1 MNGMIINPN
10 RSITIDFPIERVKQV
25 AKLVDKVYEDVDPKD
40 CSYDDILKVYKY
52 KMDDHWT
59 AGSYL
64 ILTMNEVSSNKTQLN
79 IEMQRVLGAYDPES
93 EVHFANKHM
102 DMFMQAISQL
112 LQKNEEELLAVGK
125 SESLHSSSSGCT
137 VFLCVLSIVLIG
149 LLLIIAAS

>member
-79 IEMQRVLGAYDPES
+79 IEMQRVLGAYDTES

-102 DMFMQAISQL
+102 DMFLQAISQL

-137 VFLCVLSIVLIG
+137 IFICVLSIVLIG